1 MTVFKSLEISDIE
14 IIVSMM
20 EDFYSIDNYPID
32 IATSKTL
39 FKTFLTDENLGKAWL
54 IFSEDKIVGY
64 AILTF
69 VFSFEYKGKIAFLD
83 ELYLIESAR
92 GIGIGRKAIQFI
104 KSEVHKLKLKIIYLE
119 IERHNLSAQKLYI
132 ANDFETHNRNL
143 MKYIVK

>member
-1 MTVFKSLEISDIE
+1 MIVFKSLEISDIE

-20 EDFYSIDNYPID
+20 EDFYSINNYPID

-104 KSEVHKLKLKIIYLE
+104 KDEVHKLKLKIIYLE
-119 IERHNLSAQKLYI
+119 IEQHNLSAQKLYI

>member
-1 MTVFKSLEISDIE
+1 MIVFKSLEISDIE

-104 KSEVHKLKLKIIYLE
+104 KDEVHKLKLKIIYLE
-119 IERHNLSAQKLYI
+119 IEQHNLSAQKLYI

>member
-1 MTVFKSLEISDIE
+1 MIVFKSLEISDIE

>member
-1 MTVFKSLEISDIE
+1 MIVFKSLEISDIE

-83 ELYLIESAR
+83 ELYLIESSR

-104 KSEVHKLKLKIIYLE
+104 KDEVHKLKLKIIYLE
-119 IERHNLSAQKLYI
+119 IEQHNLSAQKLYI